1 MARPSTKQKIVDAAT
16 GLILEKGV
24 KATTLRDVAE
34 AADISPG
41 TLTYHFSSR
50 EALFFDVLIQH
61 MGKQDDQMMKIF
73 AIEDSSVRRNM
84 LSKFL
89 NSGHHNLV
97 FMELHYYLM
106 GCSVAKDSELYL
118 PMREKF
124 NQWKNQFKAIVPH
137 AAEKTPAQLEADAQL
152 VYAMLN
158 GFSMGS
164 LYNDGSFNPQD
175 MADRLVDILERM

>member
-1 MARPSTKQKIVDAAT
+1 MAKPSTKQKIVDAASQ
-16 GLILEKGV
+16 LITKQGV

-34 AADISPG
+34 AAGISPG

-50 EALFFDVLIQH
+50 EALFFEVLIQH
-61 MGKQDDQMMKIF
+61 MSRQDDQMMKLL
-73 AIEDSSVRRNM
+73 AMEDSAARRSM
-84 LSKFL
+84 LSRFL
-89 NSGHHNLV
+89 TVGANLA

-124 NQWKNQFKAIVPH
+124 NQWKNQFKAIVPR
-137 AAEKTPAQLEADAQL
+137 AEEKTPAQLEADAQL
-152 VYAMLN
+152 IYAMIN

-164 LYNDGSFNPQD
+164 LYDDGSFNTQD
-175 MADRLVDILERM
+175 MADRLLDILERM